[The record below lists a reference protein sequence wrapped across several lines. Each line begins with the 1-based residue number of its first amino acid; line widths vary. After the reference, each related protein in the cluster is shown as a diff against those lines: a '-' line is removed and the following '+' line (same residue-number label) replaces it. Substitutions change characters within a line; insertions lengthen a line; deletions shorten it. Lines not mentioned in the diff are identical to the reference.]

1 MAVFKPKR
9 IEEPGEGGAVP
20 PRPSSKELAAALGPI
35 AATLISTSPPPPVA
49 ADPPAAVPPPVAVV
63 APATPPEPAPP
74 APVAAQPAP
83 MPAPSPAPLAK
94 PAAEPVLMMSFKA
107 SRPFAKLLAEAAEGE
122 GGLRRLVA
130 RVFHEA
136 GYAVPPSEL
145 QPQRR
150 RRTYD

>member
-1 MAVFKPKR
+1 MAFKPKR
-9 IEEPGEGGAVP
+9 IEELGEGGSAP
-20 PRPSSKELAAALGPI
+20 ARPSSEELAAALAPI
-35 AATLISTSPPPPVA
+35 ASTLIPTSPPS
-49 ADPPAAVPPPVAVV
+49 AVV
-63 APATPPEPAPP
+63 APPAPAP
-74 APVAAQPAP
+74 AV
-83 MPAPSPAPLAK
+83 K

-107 SRPFAKLLAEAAEGE
+107 SKPFAKMLAQAAEGE

-136 GYAVPPSEL
+136 GYPVPPSEL